1 MDLRGLA
8 TVFKALSDE
17 TRLQIMALLL
27 REKELCV
34 CDVMEVLQISQTKA
48 SRHLRFLYIA
58 GLVKDRREAVWVHY
72 RISDELDATRTRVVE
87 TLREI
92 LPRTVPAELF
102 AELKEWKKR
111 KAQGGGTCKTA
122 EKRPRAAAA
131 GER

>member
-48 SRHLRFLYIA
+48 SRHLRCLYIA
-58 GLVKDRREAVWVHY
+58 GLVKDRREAIWVHY
-72 RISDELDATRTRVVE
+72 RVSDELDTARARVVE
-87 TLREI
+87 ALRET
-92 LPRTVPAELF
+92 LPKTVVPG
-102 AELKEWKKR
+102 KR
-111 KAQGGGTCKTA
+111 QKRSRVVAGGD
-122 EKRPRAAAA
+122 R
-131 GER
+131 